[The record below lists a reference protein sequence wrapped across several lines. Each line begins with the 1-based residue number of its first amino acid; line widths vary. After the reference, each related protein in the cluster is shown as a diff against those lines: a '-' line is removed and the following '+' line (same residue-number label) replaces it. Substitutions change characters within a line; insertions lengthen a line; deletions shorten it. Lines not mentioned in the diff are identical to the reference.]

1 MPTTEAPDV
10 VRRLAEVLPPF
21 GREIA
26 ERLLTDPR
34 MRTVWPQLLK
44 DHNST
49 VESVRD
55 VPSLTGLEP
64 RLRATNLELLERL
77 SDWDIPDHGIPPA
90 EQRCAA
96 FFAFTVIELSLAR
109 TAAIQTQADNL
120 AGPCL
125 DAAALC
131 RSALQDDPAMI
142 VHPKLAE
149 ALTAVGAYFEEQGRL
164 RRQEDSPYI
173 MKRSS
178 KNRGNDEVRAK
189 TRALAT
195 ATHRIF
201 GSFLYHTVATVMVA
215 LQVNGITEKD
225 MRNWCADLPCQ

>member
-1 MPTTEAPDV
+1 
-10 VRRLAEVLPPF
+10 
-21 GREIA
+21 
-26 ERLLTDPR
+26 
-34 MRTVWPQLLK
+34 
-44 DHNST
+44 
-49 VESVRD
+49 
-55 VPSLTGLEP
+55 
-64 RLRATNLELLERL
+64 
-77 SDWDIPDHGIPPA
+77 
-90 EQRCAA
+90 
-96 FFAFTVIELSLAR
+96 
-109 TAAIQTQADNL
+109 
-120 AGPCL
+120 
-125 DAAALC
+125 
-131 RSALQDDPAMI
+131 MI